1 MRSLL
6 VLNFFPAFV
15 PPRSGG
21 EQRYYYLYEALSSF
35 YDVTLLSPTY
45 PDRAPEL
52 VTFGPTFREYR
63 IPKER
68 LHVQLHERLEQ
79 ERLGPECSALVC
91 ALASAEEDVYRR
103 TYRELVAD
111 VDAVIHESPFMLNY
125 DEELGRDGRPRVYN
139 SYNVEGR
146 LAAHMFPGSRGW
158 RYVQFITDL
167 ERRLVGDADLVF
179 ATSEIERQAF
189 RDQYGCPED
198 KMALA
203 PNGVHPQTRLPLG
216 PEATV
221 AIKQRFRMDPAR
233 PVALFVGSAHPP
245 NIEAAR
251 FICDRMAHALPRL
264 QCAVVGSV
272 CGALTPRVPN
282 VHLLGVLEDEDKA
295 RLYQACD
302 VGLNPVVSGA
312 GTNLKLLDYL
322 GAGIAVVTT
331 PFGARGIPVE
341 DGRHCRF
348 AEWEAFPGV
357 IEELL
362 GDPAERARMGRA
374 AAELVHAQFTWGAI
388 AAAART
394 RLDDLFRAP
403 RRAGT
408 TRRTRLLLLNDFP
421 ASAPV
426 NGGEV
431 RIHQLFT
438 RLSRRYEVTLLCLC
452 NDEAEREV
460 RITEHFT
467 EIRVPKTSAH
477 RAEEGEWNSCH
488 RISTGDILTSALC
501 VENPDLVAHY
511 RRLLRRNDVVIFE
524 HPYLA
529 ALLDVERPTVP
540 VIYEAHNME
549 SAMKARTLSGHGD
562 CSALLQL
569 VERVEGE
576 ACAVADRV
584 VCVSEEDRRLFAQ
597 QVDPAKLVLV
607 RNGVDTDPYVNG
619 GEPDAE
625 IRRLF
630 HGRAVAVFMGSA
642 HPPNLDAVRFIVEE
656 LAPRQPAVAFVILGA
671 SCERF
676 RDRPVPSNVLLCG
689 VVSDEGKARLLKA
702 ADVAINPMASG
713 GGSSLKVA
721 EYLAAG
727 LPVLSTEVGLRG
739 YELDPQEHA
748 EVAELD
754 AFSGRLTA
762 LLNDPDRRARLKA
775 NGQLL
780 ARTDL
785 DWDVLADAYR
795 EIIEGVRS
803 QRKKRLLVTT
813 FRFTDPPRGGA
824 ETYLLE
830 VLKRLQQSGRFAID
844 VATFD
849 VAAITNH
856 LHFSAVYDRGGHA
869 TPGYVNRVQ
878 AFAPEPLPTRELMDR
893 CQRLFTIWQEED
905 LIQARR
911 FVECF
916 TDVVLLGGWYA
927 PERHGGGLRR
937 WTARCAEIY
946 CPEQV
951 QALMLAGGAPAE
963 MSLTLASPEQTLRTE
978 TVSGEFSLCVD
989 LRGLPA
995 TVVQLRAPAAV
1006 RAEDDPR
1013 LLGVCI
1019 DEITQVSGR
1028 GAQRVPLDRD
1038 FAAVARRSDAETW
1051 VASLIE
1057 STRQRAVAD
1066 DSLFLAVRG
1075 PSSAA
1080 FERWLRT
1087 NLAGYDVVLAHGVP
1101 FAPVAIT
1108 ATQAR
1113 RASIPYAVLPH
1124 FHFDDKYYHWQSY
1137 YEAFADA
1144 DIVFAFPGGSK
1155 APFFDKIDAPTLCM
1169 PGGGADPHE
1178 FDDLESAARE
1188 FRRLHASARPYVLV
1202 LGRKAGGKGYDR
1214 VIRAVDALRATGQ
1227 DCDIVMIGPDEDS
1240 EPIGSAAVAYYGNQP
1255 RHVVLGALACCTTLA
1270 TMSESESFGIVAVE
1284 AWMCKKPV
1292 IANRD
1297 CPAFAELIDHEGDGL
1312 LCGSDDEL
1320 VAAIARL
1327 LSDPALCRRLGEQ
1340 GHAKARQFT
1349 WDRIA
1354 EAIGRALLSIAR

>member
-21 EQRYYYLYEALSSF
+21 EQRYYYFYDALSRF

-45 PDRAPEL
+45 PDHSPEL
-52 VTFGPTFREYR
+52 VTFGPAFREYR

-68 LHVQLHERLEQ
+68 LHVRLHERLDQ
-79 ERLGPECSALVC
+79 EGLGPECSALVC
-91 ALASAEEDVYRR
+91 ALASAEEDAYRR
-103 TYRELVAD
+103 KYRELVAD

-125 DEELGRDGRPRVYN
+125 DEEFGRDGRPRVYS
-139 SYNVEGR
+139 SYNLEGR
-146 LAAHMFPGSRGW
+146 LAAHMFPGSRGR
-158 RYVQFITDL
+158 RYVNFIIDL
-167 ERRLVGDADLVF
+167 ERRLVGGADLIF

-189 RDQYGCPED
+189 RDHYGCAED
-198 KMALA
+198 KLSVA
-203 PNGVHPQTRLPLG
+203 PNGFHPRPRPLLG
-216 PEATV
+216 PDAAA
-221 AIKQRFRMDPAR
+221 AIKQRFRMDPER

-245 NIEAAR
+245 NIEAAH
-251 FICDRMAHALPRL
+251 FICDRLAGALPRV
-264 QCAVVGSV
+264 QFAIVGSV
-272 CGALTPRVPN
+272 CGALTSRPPN
-282 VHLLGVLEDEDKA
+282 VHLLGVLEEDDKE

-312 GTNLKLLDYL
+312 GTNLKLLDYV
-322 GAGIAVVTT
+322 GAGVAVVTT

-341 DGRHCRF
+341 HGRHCLL
-348 AEWEAFPGV
+348 AEWDAFPTV

-362 GDPAERARMGRA
+362 ADPAERARMGRA
-374 AAELVHAQFTWGAI
+374 AAELIHAHFTWGAI
-388 AAAART
+388 AAAARI

-408 TRRTRLLLLNDFP
+408 TRRPRLLLLNDFP
-421 ASAPV
+421 VSAPV
-426 NGGEV
+426 HGGEV

-438 RLSRRYEVTLLCLC
+438 RLSRHYEVTLLCLC

-467 EIRVPKTSAH
+467 EVRVPKTSAH

-488 RISTGDILTSALC
+488 RVSTSDILTSAVC

-511 RRLLRRNDVVIFE
+511 RRLLRRSDVVILE

-529 ALLDVERPTVP
+529 GLLAVARPAVP
-540 VIYEAHNME
+540 VFYEAHNVE
-549 SAMKARTLSGHGD
+549 SAMKARTLSGHED
-562 CSALLQL
+562 RSALLQL

-584 VCVSEEDRRLFAQ
+584 VCVSDEDRCLFAPR
-597 QVDPAKLVLV
+597 VDPAKLVLV

-619 GEPDAE
+619 VEPDEE

-630 HGRAVAVFMGSA
+630 QGRAVAVFMGSA

-656 LAPRQPAVAFVILGA
+656 LAPRQPEVAFVILGA

-676 RDRPVPSNVLLCG
+676 RDLPVPSNVLLCG

-739 YELDPQEHA
+739 YELDPEHA
-748 EVAELD
+748 EVAELG
-754 AFSGRLTA
+754 AFSERLTA
-762 LLNDPDRRARLKA
+762 LLNDPDRRARLRA
-775 NGQLL
+775 NGRLR

-803 QRKKRLLVTT
+803 RRKKRLLVTT
-813 FRFTDPPRGGA
+813 FRFTDPPLGGA

-830 VLKRLQQSGRFAID
+830 VLKRLQRSGRFVID

-856 LHFSAVYDRGGHA
+856 LHFSAAYDRGGHA

-878 AFAPEPLPTRELMDR
+878 AFAPEPLPTHELLER
-893 CQRLFTIWQEED
+893 CQRLFTIWQGED
-905 LIQARR
+905 LVQARR

-927 PERHGGGLRR
+927 PERHEVGLRR
-937 WTARCAEIY
+937 WTAPCAEIY
-946 CPEQV
+946 CPAHV
-951 QALMLAGGAPAE
+951 LTLTVAGLAPAE
-963 MSLTLASPEQTLRTE
+963 TPLTIASPDRTLRTE
-978 TVSGEFSLCVD
+978 IVSGEFSLGVD

-1006 RAEDDPR
+1006 RGQDDPR

-1019 DEITQVSGR
+1019 AEITHVSET
-1028 GAQRVPLDRD
+1028 GAHRVPLDHD
-1038 FAAVARRSDAETW
+1038 FAAVVRHSDAEMW
-1051 VASLIE
+1051 VASLVE
-1057 STRQRAVAD
+1057 STRRRAAAD

-1075 PSSAA
+1075 PSSGA

-1087 NLAGYDVVLAHGVP
+1087 NLAGYDVALAHGAP
-1101 FAPVAIT
+1101 FAPLAVT

-1113 RASIPYAVLPH
+1113 RAGIPYAVLPH
-1124 FHFDDKYYHWQSY
+1124 FHVDDKYYHWQSY

-1144 DIVFAFPGGSK
+1144 DVVLASPAAAK
-1155 APFFDKIDAPTLCM
+1155 AHFFNQIGAPALCV
-1169 PGGGADPHE
+1169 PGGGVNPHE
-1178 FDDLESAARE
+1178 FDDLESPVRA
-1188 FRRLHASARPYVLV
+1188 FRLLHPSRCPYVLV

-1214 VIRAVDALRATGQ
+1214 VIRAVDALRAAGQ
-1227 DCDIVMIGPDEDS
+1227 DCELVMIGSDEDAL
-1240 EPIGSAAVAYYGNQP
+1240 PIGSAAVAYYGNQP
-1255 RHVVLGALACCTTLA
+1255 RNVVLGALACCTTLA

-1284 AWMCKKPV
+1284 AWMCRKPV
-1292 IANRD
+1292 IANRH
-1297 CPAFAELIDHEGDGL
+1297 CPAFAELIDHDGDGL
-1312 LCGSDDEL
+1312 LCGTDDEL
-1320 VAAIARL
+1320 AVAISRL
-1327 LSDPALCRRLGEQ
+1327 LSDPALRRRLGEQ
-1340 GHAKARQFT
+1340 GYAKARRFT
-1349 WDRIA
+1349 WDEIG
-1354 EAIGRALLSIAR
+1354 EAIGTALLSIAR